1 MNEKT
6 TSPIGGYFELEL
18 PCFPEYH
25 AKAIALNS
33 GRFCLEY
40 ILRCRKYAKV
50 YVPYFTCDSAVEPFV
65 KLGIPYEFY
74 RIDKNY
80 QYLVN
85 F

>member
-1 MNEKT
+1 MNEKS

-40 ILRCRKYAKV
+40 ILRCRKYKKV
-50 YVPYFTCDSAVEPFV
+50 YVP
-65 KLGIPYEFY
+65 
-74 RIDKNY
+74 
-80 QYLVN
+80 QQ
-85 F
+85 